1 MITIEDFKKVD
12 MRVGTI
18 IEAAVNEKARKPAYK
33 LTIDLGELGIKK
45 TSAQITNIYKPEDL
59 INMQV
64 IVVTNFSTM
73 KIGDVTSEVLVLG
86 VDTEDGVV
94 LLNLERQ
101 VENGK
106 RVY

>member
-45 TSAQITNIYKPEDL
+45 TSAQITNVYKPEDL

-64 IVVTNFSTM
+64 IAVTNFSPM

-86 VDTEDGVV
+86 VDTKDGVV

>member
-18 IEAAVNEKARKPAYK
+18 IETAVNEKARKPAYK

-45 TSAQITNIYKPEDL
+45 TSAQITNVYKPEDL

-64 IVVTNFSTM
+64 IVVTNFSPM

-86 VDTEDGVV
+86 VDTKDGVV

>member
-1 MITIEDFKKVD
+1 MVRLLERTLQKLAL
-12 MRVGTI
+12 RPW
-18 IEAAVNEKARKPAYK
+18 NQARKPAYK

-45 TSAQITNIYKPEDL
+45 TSAQITNVYKPEDL

-64 IVVTNFSTM
+64 IVVTNFSPM

-86 VDTEDGVV
+86 VDTKDGVV

-101 VENGK
+101 VENGR

>member
-18 IEAAVNEKARKPAYK
+18 IEAAVNEKAKKPAYK

-45 TSAQITNIYKPEDL
+45 TSAQITNVYKPEDL

-64 IVVTNFSTM
+64 MMMHWGDKVNKTNKAN
-73 KIGDVTSEVLVLG
+73 KIK
-86 VDTEDGVV
+86 
-94 LLNLERQ
+94 
-101 VENGK
+101 K
-106 RVY
+106 RSSNESIKKN

>member
-18 IEAAVNEKARKPAYK
+18 TSAAVNEKARKPAYK

-45 TSAQITNIYKPEDL
+45 TSTQITNVYKPEDL

-64 IVVTNFSTM
+64 IVVTNFSPM

-86 VDTEDGVV
+86 VDTKDGVV

>member
-45 TSAQITNIYKPEDL
+45 TSAQITNVYKLEDL

-64 IVVTNFSTM
+64 IVVTNFSPM

-86 VDTEDGVV
+86 VDTKDGVV